1 MPSINHTIVSGLIKV
16 TLVDISAPWCHLH
29 LRFYILLFDILRKGR
44 DFYKR
49 PFDQPAYDSNAP
61 NLEFQLEQ
69 AKMQNVYIDLASFV
83 ILVNEDYETKREEKV
98 LNSVNKR
105 VKLNSSLITLF
116 SRLYLILA
124 VPLD

>member
-1 MPSINHTIVSGLIKV
+1 MFQFG
-16 TLVDISAPWCHLH
+16 
-29 LRFYILLFDILRKGR
+29 
-44 DFYKR
+44 
-49 PFDQPAYDSNAP
+49 

-98 LNSVNKR
+98 LNPVNKR